1 MRHDLLREYLT
12 NPRDFDGWLK
22 ANVVVGSIVAV
33 LVLTMALAG
42 LYSGG
47 GSNEIELSSAH
58 RVSSGT
64 H

>member
-1 MRHDLLREYLT
+1 MRHDLLREYLP
-12 NPRDFDGWLK
+12 NPRDFDGWLM
-22 ANVVVGSIVAV
+22 ANVFVGSIVAV

-47 GSNEIELSSAH
+47 RSNEIELSSVH

>member
-1 MRHDLLREYLT
+1 MRHDLLREYLP
-12 NPRDFDGWLK
+12 NPRDFDGWLM
-22 ANVVVGSIVAV
+22 ANVFVGSIVAV

-47 GSNEIELSSAH
+47 AKEVELSSVN